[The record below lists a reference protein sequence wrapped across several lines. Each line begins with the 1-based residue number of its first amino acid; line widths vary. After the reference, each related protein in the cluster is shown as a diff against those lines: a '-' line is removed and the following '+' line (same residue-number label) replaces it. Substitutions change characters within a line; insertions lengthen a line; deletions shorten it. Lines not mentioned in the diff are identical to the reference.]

1 MLKQYFFIKPLLP
14 IIVYLLLTL
23 EKTIILL
30 NNKNGKTYK
39 FIGLTILHLQDNWV
53 IHILLNSLIKNIKNY
68 IKLIFFW
75 NLVK

>member
-14 IIVYLLLTL
+14 IIVYLLFIL
-23 EKTIILL
+23 EKSVILL

-53 IHILLNSLIKNIKNY
+53 IHILLNSLIKNIKIY

>member
-14 IIVYLLLTL
+14 IIVYLFLAL
-23 EKTIILL
+23 EKTVILL

>member
-14 IIVYLLLTL
+14 IIVYLLFVL
-23 EKTIILL
+23 EKSVILL

-53 IHILLNSLIKNIKNY
+53 IHILLNSLIKNIKIY

>member
-14 IIVYLLLTL
+14 IIVYLLLAL
-23 EKTIILL
+23 EKTVMLL

>member
-14 IIVYLLLTL
+14 IIVYLLLAL
-23 EKTIILL
+23 EKTVILL

>member
-14 IIVYLLLTL
+14 IIVYLLFIL
-23 EKTIILL
+23 EKSVILL
-30 NNKNGKTYK
+30 SDKNGKIYK

>member
-14 IIVYLLLTL
+14 IIVYLLLAL
-23 EKTIILL
+23 EKTVILL

-39 FIGLTILHLQDNWV
+39 FIGLTILHLQDNLV

-68 IKLIFFW
+68 IKLIFF
-75 NLVK
+75 

>member
-23 EKTIILL
+23 EKTVTLL

-39 FIGLTILHLQDNWV
+39 FIGLTILHLQDN
-53 IHILLNSLIKNIKNY
+53 
-68 IKLIFFW
+68 
-75 NLVK
+75 

>member
-14 IIVYLLLTL
+14 IIVYLLFILG
-23 EKTIILL
+23 KSVILL

-39 FIGLTILHLQDNWV
+39 FIGLTILQLQDNLV

-68 IKLIFFW
+68 IKLIFF
-75 NLVK
+75 

>member
-14 IIVYLLLTL
+14 IIVYLLFILG
-23 EKTIILL
+23 KSVILL

-39 FIGLTILHLQDNWV
+39 FIGLTILHLQDNLV

-68 IKLIFFW
+68 IKLIFF
-75 NLVK
+75 LKFS

>member
-23 EKTIILL
+23 EKTVILL

>member
-14 IIVYLLLTL
+14 IIVYLLLAL
-23 EKTIILL
+23 EKTVMLL

-53 IHILLNSLIKNIKNY
+53 IHILLNSLIKNIKIY

>member
-23 EKTIILL
+23 EKTVILL
-30 NNKNGKTYK
+30 NDKNGKTYK

>member
-14 IIVYLLLTL
+14 IIVYLLFILG
-23 EKTIILL
+23 KSVILL

-53 IHILLNSLIKNIKNY
+53 IHILLNSLIKNIKIY